1 MVFLRCACI
10 FTVALYLHRAI
21 MRTNHIKHQTKNQ
34 SYVIH
39 TLELGPMD
47 NLIYLIEDVVTKK
60 TAVVDPAWDV
70 SAILAIAQQHDLV
83 IDQILLTHAHH
94 DHINGIEELLEHTE
108 CPVHL
113 MKAEHEF
120 WQLDFKP
127 SQLHH
132 GGDILTLGQ
141 TEIKMLH
148 TPGHSVGSACYEFGN
163 ELITGDT
170 LFVYGCG
177 HCKLAGAE
185 PEVLYNT
192 LKDMKQKLDP
202 NRIILPGHH
211 YADNKSCTMKQQ
223 TDGNPFLQFDT
234 ADGFIHYRE
243 HVHDDT
249 RTYPY
254 QPMSKQHM
262 RINHLLT

>member
-1 MVFLRCACI
+1 MSESTFV
-10 FTVALYLHRAI
+10 V
-21 MRTNHIKHQTKNQ
+21 
-34 SYVIH
+34 H

-47 NLIYLIEDVVTKK
+47 NLIYLIEDKATKK

-70 SAILAIAQQHDLV
+70 DAIIKKAEQHDLN

-94 DHINGIEELLEHTE
+94 DHINGIEELLEHKE
-108 CPVHL
+108 CHVHL
-113 MKAEHEF
+113 MQAEHEF

-127 SQLHH
+127 SKLHH
-132 GGDILTLGQ
+132 GGDVIQLGK
-141 TEIKMLH
+141 TEIKALH

-177 HCKLAGAE
+177 HCKLAGAD
-185 PEVLYNT
+185 PEVLYDT
-192 LKDMKQKLDP
+192 LKNMKEKLDP
-202 NRIILPGHH
+202 QRIILPGHH
-211 YADNKSCTMKQQ
+211 YADEKTCTMNQQ
-223 TDGNPFLQFDT
+223 IEGNPFLQFET
-234 ADGFIHYRE
+234 SEGFINYRE
-243 HVHDDT
+243 HVHDET

-262 RINHLLT
+262 RVADLLK